1 MGLFGEVKGNN
12 HASGHLD
19 IQSLLEPETIRIRQ

>member
-1 MGLFGEVKGNN
+1 MALFGEVEGNN

-19 IQSLLEPETIRIRQ
+19 IQPLIEPETIRIRQ